1 MNYIKSAG
9 FFSIFYVILYF
20 GLSIGLRFFI
30 TDSDLFTGLFY
41 VVLLAATLIYLKIC
55 GDDIKTTLRIHPIHI
70 GSFFLI
76 ILLAFT
82 IRPVARFI
90 TLIANL
96 FFKDMTTT
104 TMTQKVMQNLSLSIL
119 TTAFLPGLVE
129 ETIFR
134 GVVYSRVRKA
144 NPIKGILLSA
154 LFFGIA
160 HMNFQQF
167 CYAFFLGIVF
177 GFLIEA
183 SDSILSSM
191 TAHMVFNGS
200 SLLLT
205 YLLSKT
211 DIFNTAANTASGN
224 VSSTDLTTIIAS
236 IPMALIGLVL
246 SILLIIAIAYLNG
259 RLGYMK
265 TWFYK
270 QYRASWP
277 KEKSAGFSFFAAV
290 GVCFLFSILMEISA
304 HII

>member
-1 MNYIKSAG
+1 MTGKS
-9 FFSIFYVILYF
+9 
-20 GLSIGLRFFI
+20 
-30 TDSDLFTGLFY
+30 
-41 VVLLAATLIYLKIC
+41 C
-55 GDDIKTTLRIHPIHI
+55 
-70 GSFFLI
+70 
-76 ILLAFT
+76 
-82 IRPVARFI
+82 
-90 TLIANL
+90 
-96 FFKDMTTT
+96 
-104 TMTQKVMQNLSLSIL
+104 
-119 TTAFLPGLVE
+119 
-129 ETIFR
+129 
-134 GVVYSRVRKA
+134 KA

>member
-1 MNYIKSAG
+1 
-9 FFSIFYVILYF
+9 
-20 GLSIGLRFFI
+20 
-30 TDSDLFTGLFY
+30 
-41 VVLLAATLIYLKIC
+41 
-55 GDDIKTTLRIHPIHI
+55 
-70 GSFFLI
+70 
-76 ILLAFT
+76 
-82 IRPVARFI
+82 
-90 TLIANL
+90 
-96 FFKDMTTT
+96 
-104 TMTQKVMQNLSLSIL
+104 
-119 TTAFLPGLVE
+119 
-129 ETIFR
+129 
-134 GVVYSRVRKA
+134 
-144 NPIKGILLSA
+144 
-154 LFFGIA
+154 
-160 HMNFQQF
+160 
-167 CYAFFLGIVF
+167 
-177 GFLIEA
+177 
-183 SDSILSSM
+183 M
-191 TAHMVFNGS
+191 TAHMVFSGS
-200 SLLLT
+200 SPLLT

>member
-9 FFSIFYVILYF
+9 FYSVFYVILYF
-20 GLSIGLRFFI
+20 GISIGLRFFV
-30 TDSDLFTGLFY
+30 TDSELFTGLFY
-41 VVLLAATLIYLKIC
+41 LILLAATLIYLKVC
-55 GDDIKTTLRIHPIHI
+55 GDDMKTTLRIRPIHI
-70 GSFFLI
+70 GSFFLV

-82 IRPVARFI
+82 IRPVAGFI

-96 FFKDMTTT
+96 FFKDVTTT
-104 TMTQKVMQNLSLSIL
+104 TMTEKVMQNLSLSIF

-183 SDSILSSM
+183 TDSIVSSM
-191 TAHMVFNGS
+191 TAHMVFNAS

-205 YLLSKT
+205 YLLSKA
-211 DIFNTAANTASGN
+211 DIFKTAANNA
-224 VSSTDLTTIIAS
+224 SSTSIATIIAS
-236 IPMALIGLVL
+236 VPMALIGLLL
-246 SILLIIAIAYLNG
+246 SILLILAIAYLNG

-265 TWFYK
+265 TWFHK
-270 QYRASWP
+270 ECRASWP
-277 KEKSAGFSFFAAV
+277 KEKAAGFSFFAAV

>member
-9 FFSIFYVILYF
+9 FYSVFYVILYF
-20 GLSIGLRFFI
+20 GISIGLRFFV

-41 VVLLAATLIYLKIC
+41 LILLAATLIYLKVC
-55 GDDIKTTLRIHPIHI
+55 GDDMKTTLRIRPIHI
-70 GSFFLI
+70 GSFFLV

-82 IRPVARFI
+82 IRPVAGFI

-96 FFKDMTTT
+96 FFKDVTTT
-104 TMTQKVMQNLSLSIL
+104 TMTEKVMQNLSLSIF

-183 SDSILSSM
+183 TDSIVSSM
-191 TAHMVFNGS
+191 TAHMVFNAS

-205 YLLSKT
+205 YLLSKA
-211 DIFNTAANTASGN
+211 DIFKTAANNAAN
-224 VSSTDLTTIIAS
+224 NASSTSIATIIAS
-236 IPMALIGLVL
+236 VPMALIGLLL
-246 SILLIIAIAYLNG
+246 SILLILAIAYLNG

-265 TWFYK
+265 TWFHK
-270 QYRASWP
+270 ECRASWP
-277 KEKSAGFSFFAAV
+277 KEKATGFSFFAAV

>member
-9 FFSIFYVILYF
+9 FYSVFYVILYF
-20 GLSIGLRFFI
+20 GISIGLRFFV

-41 VVLLAATLIYLKIC
+41 LILLAATLIYLKVC
-55 GDDIKTTLRIHPIHI
+55 GDDMKTTLRIRPIHI
-70 GSFFLI
+70 GSFFLV

-82 IRPVARFI
+82 IRPVAGFI

-96 FFKDMTTT
+96 FFKDVITT
-104 TMTQKVMQNLSLSIL
+104 TMTEKVMQNLSLSIF

-177 GFLIEA
+177 GFLIETT
-183 SDSILSSM
+183 DSIVSSM
-191 TAHMVFNGS
+191 TAHMVFNAS

-205 YLLSKT
+205 YLLSKA
-211 DIFNTAANTASGN
+211 DIFKTAANNA
-224 VSSTDLTTIIAS
+224 SSTSIATIIAS
-236 IPMALIGLVL
+236 VPMALIGLLL
-246 SILLIIAIAYLNG
+246 SILLILAIAYLNG

-265 TWFYK
+265 TWFHK
-270 QYRASWP
+270 ECRALWP
-277 KEKSAGFSFFAAV
+277 KEKAAGFSFFAAV